1 MKDNFE
7 LVKNFQPLWIKL
19 LILSAFLPFPVRGR
33 FLYKRTVVMGATV
46 PSDNRTGMENRAGV
60 SGLKRKCIEIPD
72 DIILTKSYEFVKL
85 NYKNHQ

>member
-1 MKDNFE
+1 
-7 LVKNFQPLWIKL
+7 
-19 LILSAFLPFPVRGR
+19 
-33 FLYKRTVVMGATV
+33 MGATV

-85 NYKNHQ
+85 NYKYHQ